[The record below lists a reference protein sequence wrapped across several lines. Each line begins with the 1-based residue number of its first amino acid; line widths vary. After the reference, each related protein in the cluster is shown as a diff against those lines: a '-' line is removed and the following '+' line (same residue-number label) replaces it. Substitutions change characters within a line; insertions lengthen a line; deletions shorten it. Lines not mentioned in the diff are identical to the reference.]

1 MDKRKPVPLTGQF
14 AFELSGQMILIDR
27 CHAEY
32 NFHSYSYKGRIPG
45 PNVVY
50 QSSCV
55 AKNGDVGPHMK
66 WCKYYYLFLIFCYKS
81 T

>member
-32 NFHSYSYKGRIPG
+32 NFHSYSYKGRVPG

-66 WCKYYYLFLIFCYKS
+66 WCKYYYS
-81 T
+81 